1 MELGTETAIK
11 ASQQGKERAFH
22 LLVENFKTLTN
33 KELLF
38 QTPEPFG
45 LALLLWFTDAGAQ

>member
-11 ASQQGKERAFH
+11 ASQQGKGESFSFACGEFQN
-22 LLVENFKTLTN
+22 VD

-38 QTPEPFG
+38 QTPEPLG
-45 LALLLWFTDAGAQ
+45 IALFLWFTDAGAQ